1 MSFRTPKTFLL
12 DGQKITYVEDSKVVK
27 FAIHTPFVKAGHILG
42 WNISEFG
49 SPGLGINHA
58 IIKFI
63 ERRKC
68 TLIIHIDSEAYDCII
83 KFDVLSKFIKNNNN
97 EYRAGGKKFVHVI
110 PLNLCKGKKPTGG
123 LVV

>member
-1 MSFRTPKTFLL
+1 MSFRTSKTFLL

-49 SPGLGINHA
+49 SVGLGINHT

-68 TLIIHIDSEAYDCII
+68 TLIIHIDSEGYDCII
-83 KFDVLSKFIKNNNN
+83 KYDVLSKFIKNQNN

-110 PLNLCKGKKPTGG
+110 PLKLCIGKKPTEGISA
-123 LVV
+123 